1 MTHFDLM
8 IIGTGS
14 GNTILGPE
22 FDDWSVAI
30 VERGVFGGTC
40 LNRGCVPSKML
51 VYPADLVEAIRHS
64 SRLGVEATLDKVS
77 WPDIRGRVFERIDPI
92 AAGGEEYRR
101 QAANV
106 SLFAGNGRFVAP
118 RTLEVDGQI
127 LTSDRVVIAAGARPF
142 IPPVD
147 GLDRVEFHTSD
158 TIMRIHRIP
167 ERLAILGGGYISAE
181 MAHVFDSFGS
191 SVSIVNRSNV
201 LLRAED
207 EDVSRRFTEAY
218 RGRLD
223 LFLGMTAT
231 SVAQDDAEITLE
243 LSGAQGRTVLTAD
256 VLLLAMGRVPNSDQ
270 LGVTAADVE
279 VDAYGYVVVDETMAT
294 TAPGVWALGDVCN
307 PMQLKHI
314 ANLEAKV
321 VQHNLLNPDDPIAAD
336 YTATPHAV
344 FANPQVASVGHT
356 EQDLRAR
363 GIPYVTSCRDYAETA
378 YGWAM
383 EDTTGFC
390 KVIADPGN
398 GLLLGA
404 HILGPQAS
412 TLIQQVV
419 QGMRCGLTVEAM
431 ARDVIYTHPALPE
444 VVEQAL
450 LGLL

>member
-1 MTHFDLM
+1 MPHFDLM

-22 FDDWSVAI
+22 FDDWDVAI
-30 VERGVFGGTC
+30 VERDAFGGTC

-64 SRLGVEATLDKVS
+64 SRLGVEASLDKIN
-77 WPDIRGRVFERIDPI
+77 WPEIRARVFDRIDPI
-92 AAGGEEYRR
+92 AVAGEEYRR
-101 QAANV
+101 RAANV
-106 SLFAGNGRFVAP
+106 SVFAGSGRFVAP
-118 RTLEVDGQI
+118 RALEVDEQV
-127 LTSDRVVIAAGARPF
+127 LTADRVVIAAGARPF
-142 IPPVD
+142 VPPVE
-147 GLDRVEFHTSD
+147 GLDRVGFHTSD
-158 TIMRIHRIP
+158 TIMRIRQIP
-167 ERLAILGGGYISAE
+167 ERLVILGGGYISAE

-223 LFLGMTAT
+223 LLLGMTAR
-231 SVAQDDAEITLE
+231 SVEQDDAEITVE
-243 LSGAQGRTVLTAD
+243 LAGAEGTTAVTAD
-256 VLLLAMGRVPNSDQ
+256 ALLVAMGRVPNSDQ
-270 LGVTAADVE
+270 LEVTAADVE
-279 VDAYGYVVVDETMAT
+279 VDDKGYVLVDETMAT

-307 PMQLKHI
+307 PMQLKHV

-321 VQHNLLNPDDPIAAD
+321 VRHNLLNPDNAVAAD
-336 YTATPHAV
+336 YTATPHAI
-344 FANPQVASVGHT
+344 FASPQVASVGYT
-356 EQDLRAR
+356 EQELRAR
-363 GIPYVTSCRDYAETA
+363 GLPHVTSCRDYAETA

-390 KVIADPGN
+390 KVIADPGS
-398 GLLLGA
+398 GTLLGA

-419 QGMRCGLTVEAM
+419 QGMRFGLTVEAM

-450 LGLL
+450 VGLL